1 MIVRPFTPADA
12 QAVAAMAAADEEA
25 LRGRPSKIQAEDVVA
40 WLGRADLERESWL
53 FEDDNELVALGWFEV
68 YGEIGTALGV
78 VAQGAKGRGLGAA
91 IADRGEASS
100 RAHGVERVHTF
111 LLPEDAAARALFESR
126 GFREVRRFYEMAIE
140 LAGRPPAPAL
150 EDGLVL
156 DAFRQEDA
164 RAFHDAMSDAF
175 AENWEFHSLPF
186 NEWWEMRKGQ
196 DADDHGPLWF
206 VVRDGDEIAATIRN
220 EANRAGGGYV
230 AMLGV
235 RRPWRG
241 RGLGRALLQ
250 RAFGEFW
257 GRGLTR
263 VTLGVDA
270 ENPHGATKL
279 YENVGME
286 VESSMLTFEKALA

>member
-1 MIVRPFTPADA
+1 MNVRPFTPADA
-12 QAVAAMAAADEEA
+12 PAVAALAAADEEA
-25 LRGRPSKIQAEDVVA
+25 LRGRPSKIQPQDVVA
-40 WLGRADLERESWL
+40 WLSRADLEHDSWL
-53 FEDDNELVALGWFEV
+53 FEDDGKLVAAGWFEA

-78 VAQGAKGRGLGAA
+78 VAQGAKGRGLGTA

-111 LLPEDAAARALFESR
+111 LLPEDAAARSLFEAR

-140 LAGRPPAPAL
+140 LTGPPPSPAL

-156 DAFRQEDA
+156 EVFRQEDA
-164 RAFHDAMSDAF
+164 RAFHEAVADAF

-186 NEWWEMRKGQ
+186 DEWWEMRKGQ
-196 DADDHGPLWF
+196 DADEHGPLWF
-206 VVRDGDEIAATIRN
+206 VVRDGGEIAAAIRN

-241 RGLGRALLQ
+241 RGLGRALLH
-250 RAFGEFW
+250 RAFAEFW

-279 YENVGME
+279 YESVGME
-286 VESSMLTFEKALA
+286 VESSMLTFEKSLA